1 MATSPEAFRQVK
13 DILRKLDQSI
23 DSARSRRLGASANG
37 PPTNGKQPATT
48 PATPKAIDPS
58 EPDPR
63 LSQENHGLP
72 QARPLNRAKPLI
84 RDDQN

>member
-23 DSARSRRLGASANG
+23 DSARTRRLGNVTANTG
-37 PPTNGKQPATT
+37 PTTPQAAATAAPTAFGQPDPTN
-48 PATPKAIDPS
+48 
-58 EPDPR
+58 R
-63 LSQENHGLP
+63 LP

-84 RDDQN
+84 RDDQH